1 MINTKHD
8 PGTSIGST
16 ARIGRTAHR
25 VQYGLAPLHL
35 LFDSKDVKEKKKE
48 KKKEQFNLSA
58 IRVKCAHSHCASQ
71 FLVILKKDIILVD
84 IRPISLILI
93 ALVTL

>member
-1 MINTKHD
+1 MIFHSDPQIVLFDFKWNRNWYIVYKLIQWRENDPNSMINTKHD

-48 KKKEQFNLSA
+48 KKKS
-58 IRVKCAHSHCASQ
+58 SS
-71 FLVILKKDIILVD
+71 
-84 IRPISLILI
+84 
-93 ALVTL
+93 TLAQYV